1 MTLFDKELRM
11 YNSKPHQEHDL
22 DRLHQHMQGT
32 RLAMLVSHGEH
43 GLLATH
49 LPVLVDTHEGEFGT
63 VYAHL
68 ARANRQWQ
76 DLERGAEAL
85 LVFPGADAYV
95 SPSYYPSKADN
106 PKVVPTWNYLA
117 VHAYGSAEVIHSP
130 ESLLEIVSRLTDRH
144 ERARQ
149 TPWKVSDAPRDY
161 LDGML
166 RAIVGIRLPIARLQ
180 GARKLSQNRSAEDIA
195 GVREGLEAS
204 SDHLDNQL
212 AAQMRQ
218 L

>member
-1 MTLFDKELRM
+1 M

-22 DRLHQHMQGT
+22 TRLHQHMLDT
-32 RLAMLVSHGEH
+32 RLAVLVSQGEQ

-49 LPVLVDTHEGEFGT
+49 LPVLVDTAEGDFGT

-76 DLERGAEAL
+76 DLQHGGEAL

-95 SPSYYPSKADN
+95 SPGYYPSKAEN

-117 VHAYGSAEVIHSP
+117 VHAYGPAEVIHEAEP
-130 ESLLEIVSRLTDRH
+130 LLSIVSRLTDRH
-144 ERARQ
+144 EQGRSE
-149 TPWKVSDAPRDY
+149 PWKVTDAPADY
-161 LDGML
+161 IEGML

-180 GARKLSQNRSAEDIA
+180 GARKLSQNRSGQDIA
-195 GVREGLEAS
+195 GVREGLSAS
-204 SDHLDNQL
+204 PDQLDNQL
-212 AAQMRQ
+212 AAHMRQ

>member
-1 MTLFDKELRM
+1 M

-22 DRLHQHMQGT
+22 ARLHQHMLDT
-32 RLAMLVSHGEH
+32 RLAVLVSHGEQ

-49 LPVLVDTHEGEFGT
+49 LPVLVDTTEGEFGT

-76 DLERGAEAL
+76 DLALGAEAM

-117 VHAYGSAEVIHSP
+117 VHAYGAADVIHDAEP
-130 ESLLEIVSRLTDRH
+130 LLAIVSRLTDRH
-144 ERARQ
+144 ERGRSE
-149 TPWKVSDAPRDY
+149 PWKVTDAPADY

-166 RAIVGIRLPIARLQ
+166 RAIVGIRLPITRLQ
-180 GARKLSQNRSAEDIA
+180 GARKLSQNRSEQDII
-195 GVREGLEAS
+195 GVREGLSAS
-204 SDHLDNQL
+204 PDQMDNQL
-212 AAQMRQ
+212 AAHMRQ

>member
-1 MTLFDKELRM
+1 M

-22 DRLHQHMQGT
+22 GRLHQHMLDT
-32 RLAMLVSHGEH
+32 RLAILVSQGEQ

-49 LPVLVDTHEGEFGT
+49 LPVLVDIAEGEFGT

-68 ARANRQWQ
+68 ARANPQWHDLRQ
-76 DLERGAEAL
+76 GGEAL

-95 SPSYYPSKADN
+95 SPGYYPSKTDN

-117 VHAYGSAEVIHSP
+117 VHAYGPAEVIH
-130 ESLLEIVSRLTDRH
+130 EAETLLAIVSRLTERH
-144 ERARQ
+144 EQGRDE
-149 TPWKVSDAPRDY
+149 PWKVTDGPRDY

-166 RAIVGIRLPIARLQ
+166 RAIVGVRLPITRLQ
-180 GARKLSQNRSAEDIA
+180 GARKLSQNRSEQDIA
-195 GVREGLEAS
+195 GVREGLSAS
-204 SDHLDNQL
+204 PDYLDNQL
-212 AAQMRQ
+212 AAHMRQ

>member
-1 MTLFDKELRM
+1 M

-22 DRLHQHMQGT
+22 QRLHQHMLDT
-32 RLAMLVSHGEH
+32 RLAVLVSHGEQ

-49 LPVLVDTHEGEFGT
+49 LPVLVDTAEGEFGT

-117 VHAYGSAEVIHSP
+117 VHAYGPAEVIHDAAP
-130 ESLLEIVSRLTDRH
+130 LLSIVTRLTERH
-144 ERARQ
+144 EQGRDN
-149 TPWKVSDAPRDY
+149 PWQVADAPSDY

-180 GARKLSQNRSAEDIA
+180 GARKLSQNRSAQDIA
-195 GVREGLEAS
+195 GVREGLAS
-204 SDHLDNQL
+204 SPDYLDNQL

>member
-1 MTLFDKELRM
+1 M
-11 YNSKPHQEHDL
+11 YNSKPHQEHEL
-22 DRLHQHMQGT
+22 GRLHQHMLDT
-32 RLAMLVSHGEH
+32 RLAVLVSQGDQ

-49 LPVLVDTHEGEFGT
+49 LPVLVDITEGEFGT

-76 DLERGAEAL
+76 DLAQGSEAL

-117 VHAYGSAEVIHSP
+117 VHAYGPAEVIHEAEP
-130 ESLLEIVSRLTDRH
+130 LLAIVSRLTDRH
-144 ERARQ
+144 EHGRSE
-149 TPWKVSDAPRDY
+149 PWKVTDAPAEY
-161 LDGML
+161 IEGML

-180 GARKLSQNRSAEDIA
+180 GARKLSQNRSAQDIA
-195 GVREGLEAS
+195 GVRDGLAAS
-204 SDHLDNQL
+204 PDQLDNQL
-212 AAQMRQ
+212 AAHMRQ
-218 L
+218 P

>member
-1 MTLFDKELRM
+1 M

-22 DRLHQHMQGT
+22 HRLHQHMLDT
-32 RLAMLVSHGEH
+32 RLAVLVSHGEQ

-49 LPVLVDTHEGEFGT
+49 LPVLVDTAEGEFGT

-76 DLERGAEAL
+76 DLERAGEAM
-85 LVFPGADAYV
+85 LVFPGDDAYV
-95 SPSYYPSKADN
+95 SPSYYPTKAEN

-117 VHAYGSAEVIHSP
+117 VHAYGPAEVIHDSAP
-130 ESLLEIVSRLTDRH
+130 LLDIVSRLTDRH
-144 ERARQ
+144 EQGRSQ
-149 TPWKVSDAPRDY
+149 PWKVTDAPSDY
-161 LDGML
+161 LEGML

-180 GARKLSQNRSAEDIA
+180 GARKLSQNRSAQDIA
-195 GVREGLEAS
+195 GVRDGLS
-204 SDHLDNQL
+204 SSPDYLDNQL

>member
-1 MTLFDKELRM
+1 M

-22 DRLHQHMQGT
+22 GRLHQHMLDT
-32 RLAMLVSHGEH
+32 RLAVLVSHGDQ

-49 LPVLVDTHEGEFGT
+49 LPVLVDTTEGEFRT

-76 DLERGAEAL
+76 DLAQGVEAL

-95 SPSYYPSKADN
+95 SPGYYPSKADN

-117 VHAYGSAEVIHSP
+117 VHAYGTAEVIHDTEP
-130 ESLLEIVSRLTDRH
+130 LLAIVSRLTDRH
-144 ERARQ
+144 EQGRSE
-149 TPWKVSDAPRDY
+149 PWKVTDAPADY

-166 RAIVGIRLPIARLQ
+166 RAIVGIRLPVARLQ
-180 GARKLSQNRSAEDIA
+180 GARKLSQNRSDQDIA
-195 GVREGLEAS
+195 GVREGLSAS
-204 SDHLDNQL
+204 ADQLDNQL
-212 AAQMRQ
+212 AAHMRQ

>member
-1 MTLFDKELRM
+1 M

-22 DRLHQHMQGT
+22 ARLHQHMLDT
-32 RLAMLVSHGEH
+32 RLAMLVSHGEQ
-43 GLLATH
+43 GLLASH
-49 LPVLVDTHEGEFGT
+49 LPVLVVTDEGAFGT

-95 SPSYYPSKADN
+95 SPGYYPSKADN
-106 PKVVPTWNYLA
+106 PKVVPTWNYTA
-117 VHAYGSAEVIHSP
+117 VHAYGPAEVIHEAAP
-130 ESLLEIVSRLTDRH
+130 LLDIVSRLTERH
-144 ERARQ
+144 EQGRDS
-149 TPWKVSDAPRDY
+149 PWRVADAPADY
-161 LDGML
+161 LEGIL

-180 GARKLSQNRSAEDIA
+180 GARKLSQNRSAQDIA
-195 GVREGLEAS
+195 GVREGLGAS
-204 SDHLDNQL
+204 SDYLDNQL
-212 AAQMRQ
+212 AAQMRD

>member
-1 MTLFDKELRM
+1 M

-22 DRLHQHMQGT
+22 TRLHQHMLDT
-32 RLAMLVSHGEH
+32 RLAVLVSQGEQ

-49 LPVLVDTHEGEFGT
+49 LPVLVDTAEGDFGT

-76 DLERGAEAL
+76 DLQHGGEAL

-95 SPSYYPSKADN
+95 SPGYYPSKAEN

-117 VHAYGSAEVIHSP
+117 VHAYGSAEVIHEAEP
-130 ESLLEIVSRLTDRH
+130 LLAIVSRLTDRH
-144 ERARQ
+144 EQGRSE
-149 TPWKVSDAPRDY
+149 PWKVTDAPADY
-161 LDGML
+161 IEGML

-180 GARKLSQNRSAEDIA
+180 GARKLSQNRSGHDID
-195 GVREGLEAS
+195 GVREGLSAS
-204 SDHLDNQL
+204 PDQRDNQL
-212 AAQMRQ
+212 AVHMRQ

>member
-1 MTLFDKELRM
+1 M

-22 DRLHQHMQGT
+22 TRLHQHMLDT
-32 RLAMLVSHGEH
+32 RLAVLVSQGEQ

-49 LPVLVDTHEGEFGT
+49 LPVLVDTAEGDFGT

-76 DLERGAEAL
+76 DLQHGGEAL

-95 SPSYYPSKADN
+95 SPGFYPSKAEN

-117 VHAYGSAEVIHSP
+117 VHAYGPAEVIH
-130 ESLLEIVSRLTDRH
+130 EAETLLAIVSRLTERH
-144 ERARQ
+144 EQGRDE
-149 TPWKVSDAPRDY
+149 PWKVTDAPRDY

-166 RAIVGIRLPIARLQ
+166 RAIVGVRLPITRLQ
-180 GARKLSQNRSAEDIA
+180 GARKLSQNRSEQDIA
-195 GVREGLEAS
+195 GVREGLSAS
-204 SDHLDNQL
+204 PDYLDNQL
-212 AAQMRQ
+212 AAHMRQ

>member
-1 MTLFDKELRM
+1 M

-22 DRLHQHMQGT
+22 GRLHQHMLDT
-32 RLAMLVSHGEH
+32 RLAILVSQGEQ

-49 LPVLVDTHEGEFGT
+49 LPVLVDIAEGEFGT

-68 ARANRQWQ
+68 ARANPQWHDLRQ
-76 DLERGAEAL
+76 GGEAL

-95 SPSYYPSKADN
+95 SPGYYPSKTDN

-117 VHAYGSAEVIHSP
+117 VHAYGPAEVIH
-130 ESLLEIVSRLTDRH
+130 EAETLLAIVSRLTERH
-144 ERARQ
+144 EQGRDE
-149 TPWKVSDAPRDY
+149 PWKVTGAPRDY

-166 RAIVGIRLPIARLQ
+166 RAIVGVRLPITRLQ
-180 GARKLSQNRSAEDIA
+180 GARKLSQNRSEQDIA
-195 GVREGLEAS
+195 GVREGLSAS
-204 SDHLDNQL
+204 PDYLDNQL
-212 AAQMRQ
+212 AAHMRQ

>member
-1 MTLFDKELRM
+1 M

-22 DRLHQHMQGT
+22 GRLHQHMLET
-32 RLAMLVSHGEH
+32 RLAMLVSQGEN

-49 LPVLVDTHEGEFGT
+49 LPVLVDPEEGEFGT

-76 DLERGAEAL
+76 DLERGGEAL

-117 VHAYGSAEVIHSP
+117 VHAYGPVEVIHEAAP
-130 ESLLEIVSRLTDRH
+130 LLDIVSRLTDRH
-144 ERARQ
+144 EQGRS
-149 TPWKVSDAPRDY
+149 TPWKVADAPRDY

-166 RAIVGIRLPIARLQ
+166 RAIVGIRMPIARLQ
-180 GARKLSQNRSAEDIA
+180 GARKLSQNRSAQDIV
-195 GVREGLEAS
+195 GVREGLS
-204 SDHLDNQL
+204 NSPDYLDNQL

>member
-1 MTLFDKELRM
+1 M

-22 DRLHQHMQGT
+22 TRLHQHMLDT
-32 RLAMLVSHGEH
+32 RLAVLVSQGEQ

-49 LPVLVDTHEGEFGT
+49 LPVLVDTAEGDFGT

-76 DLERGAEAL
+76 DLQHGGEAL

-95 SPSYYPSKADN
+95 SPGFYPSKAEN

-117 VHAYGSAEVIHSP
+117 VHAYGPAEVIHETEP
-130 ESLLEIVSRLTDRH
+130 LLAIVSRLTDRH
-144 ERARQ
+144 EQGRSE
-149 TPWKVSDAPRDY
+149 PWKVTDAPADY
-161 LDGML
+161 IEGML

-180 GARKLSQNRSAEDIA
+180 GARKLSQNRSGHDID
-195 GVREGLEAS
+195 GVREGLSAS
-204 SDHLDNQL
+204 PDQRDNQL
-212 AAQMRQ
+212 AAHMRQ

>member
-1 MTLFDKELRM
+1 M

-22 DRLHQHMQGT
+22 GRLHQHMLDT
-32 RLAMLVSHGEH
+32 RLAVLVSHGDQ

-49 LPVLVDTHEGEFGT
+49 LPVLVDTTEGEFGT

-76 DLERGAEAL
+76 DLPQGAEAL

-95 SPSYYPSKADN
+95 SPGYYPSKADN

-117 VHAYGSAEVIHSP
+117 VHAYGTAEVIHDTEP
-130 ESLLEIVSRLTDRH
+130 LLAIVSRLTDRH
-144 ERARQ
+144 EQGRSE
-149 TPWKVSDAPRDY
+149 PWKVTDAPADY

-166 RAIVGIRLPIARLQ
+166 RAIVGIRLPVARLQ
-180 GARKLSQNRSAEDIA
+180 GARKLSQNRSDQDIA
-195 GVREGLEAS
+195 GVREGLSAS
-204 SDHLDNQL
+204 ADQLDNQL
-212 AAQMRQ
+212 AAHMRQ

>member
-1 MTLFDKELRM
+1 M
-11 YNSKPHQEHDL
+11 YNSKLHQEHDL
-22 DRLHQHMQGT
+22 GRLHQHMLDT
-32 RLAMLVSHGEH
+32 RLAILVSHGEQ

-49 LPVLVDTHEGEFGT
+49 LPVLVDIAEGEFGT

-68 ARANRQWQ
+68 ARANPQWH
-76 DLERGAEAL
+76 DLKESGEAL

-95 SPSYYPSKADN
+95 SPGYYPSKADN

-117 VHAYGSAEVIHSP
+117 VHAYGPAEVIHDAEP
-130 ESLLEIVSRLTDRH
+130 LLAIVSRLTERH
-144 ERARQ
+144 EQGRGE
-149 TPWKVSDAPRDY
+149 PWNVTDAPRDY

-180 GARKLSQNRSAEDIA
+180 GARKLSQNRSGQDIA
-195 GVREGLEAS
+195 GVRQGLSAS
-204 SDHLDNQL
+204 PDYLDNQL
-212 AAQMRQ
+212 AAHMRQ

>member
-1 MTLFDKELRM
+1 M

-22 DRLHQHMQGT
+22 ARLHQHMLDT
-32 RLAMLVSHGEH
+32 RLAVLVSHGEQ

-49 LPVLVDTHEGEFGT
+49 LPVLVDTAEGEFGT

-76 DLERGAEAL
+76 DLEQGGEAL

-117 VHAYGSAEVIHSP
+117 VHAYGPADVIHEAGP
-130 ESLLEIVSRLTDRH
+130 LLAIVSRLTDRH
-144 ERARQ
+144 EQGRSE
-149 TPWKVSDAPRDY
+149 PWKVTDAPADY

-166 RAIVGIRLPIARLQ
+166 RAIVGVRLPIARLQ
-180 GARKLSQNRSAEDIA
+180 GARKLSQNRSAQDIA
-195 GVREGLEAS
+195 GVREGLSNS
-204 SDHLDNQL
+204 SDYLDNQL

>member
-1 MTLFDKELRM
+1 M

-22 DRLHQHMQGT
+22 ERLHQHMRDT
-32 RLAMLVSHGEH
+32 RLAVLISHGQQ

-49 LPVLVDTHEGEFGT
+49 LPVLLDTSEGEFGT

-76 DLERGAEAL
+76 ELEQGAEAL

-95 SPSYYPSKADN
+95 SPSYYPSKAEN

-117 VHAYGSAEVIHSP
+117 VHAYGTAEVIHDAAP
-130 ESLLEIVSRLTDRH
+130 LLQIVSRLTDRH
-144 ERARQ
+144 EQGRSE
-149 TPWKVSDAPRDY
+149 PWSVADAPADY

-180 GARKLSQNRSAEDIA
+180 GARKLSQNRSAQDIA
-195 GVREGLEAS
+195 GVRDGLSAS
-204 SDHLDNQL
+204 PDHLDNQL
-212 AAQMRQ
+212 AAHMRQ

>member
-1 MTLFDKELRM
+1 M

-22 DRLHQHMQGT
+22 ERLHQHMRDT
-32 RLAMLVSHGEH
+32 RLAVLVSHGEQ

-49 LPVLVDTHEGEFGT
+49 LPVLLDTDEGEFGT

-76 DLERGAEAL
+76 DLAQGAEAL

-95 SPSYYPSKADN
+95 SPSYYPSKAEN

-117 VHAYGSAEVIHSP
+117 VHAYGTAEVIHEAAP
-130 ESLLEIVSRLTDRH
+130 LLQIVSRLTDRH
-144 ERARQ
+144 EQGRSA
-149 TPWKVSDAPRDY
+149 PWNVADAPADY

-195 GVREGLEAS
+195 GVRDGLGAS
-204 SDHLDNQL
+204 PDYLDNQL
-212 AAQMRQ
+212 AAHMRQ